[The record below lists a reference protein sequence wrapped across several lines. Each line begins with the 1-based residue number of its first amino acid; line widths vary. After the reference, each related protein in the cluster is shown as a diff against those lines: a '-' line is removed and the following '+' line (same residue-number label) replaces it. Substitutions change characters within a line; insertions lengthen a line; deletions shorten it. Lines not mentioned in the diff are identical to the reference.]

1 LFPGAAIETLEP
13 SEYESENYQLLFEL
27 LCSRRIDDAIE
38 LAHSLDQYRLAMIL
52 SQLQNDD
59 TIAEI
64 MLEQLSLWESG
75 GAQEENMDAKLL
87 DIYRLTGTLYP
98 LTSDHLPS
106 LTRSP
111 NLSCQPAS
119 GGTYLRISIGG
130 TPSES
135 SFGIAAAPSVGSL
148 KLSSYTSPLR
158 CLILPPLSWSM
169 KRLRGSWG
177 RETRT
182 S

>member
-1 LFPGAAIETLEP
+1 MFRGAAIETLEP
-13 SEYESENYQLLFEL
+13 SEYESENYQILFEL

-87 DIYRLTGTLYP
+87 DIYRLTGTVSSH
-98 LTSDHLPS
+98 LTPS
-106 LTRSP
+106 LLP
-111 NLSCQPAS
+111 
-119 GGTYLRISIGG
+119 YSI
-130 TPSES
+130 P
-135 SFGIAAAPSVGSL
+135 
-148 KLSSYTSPLR
+148 
-158 CLILPPLSWSM
+158 
-169 KRLRGSWG
+169 
-177 RETRT
+177 
-182 S
+182 